1 MCETDFVVHVCLLT
15 SWGIKEP
22 EDHEKDPLISRDAI
36 YHASTVLMPDEHSV
50 ASAYQD
56 AIDDLDRKKR
66 PKSGSSVSIT
76 TSSSTSL
83 LPTHT
88 DSTTSL
94 LPGNN
99 AKVPP
104 PQAKPKNTV
113 SRQADIKTLQS
124 DYYRSFRTQI
134 LLLWIVA
141 NGALVITISSDQL
154 EPYLVLADGSN
165 LYVTIVVWIITVG
178 ATGRFLGSMV
188 YLLGWIWQK
197 IGQLKRP

>member
-1 MCETDFVVHVCLLT
+1 M
-15 SWGIKEP
+15 
-22 EDHEKDPLISRDAI
+22 ISRDAI

-66 PKSGSSVSIT
+66 PKSGSSVSLA

-88 DSTTSL
+88 DSTTAL

-99 AKVPP
+99 IKAPP
-104 PQAKPKNTV
+104 KPKKSV
-113 SRQADIKTLQS
+113 SRQDDIKTMQS

-154 EPYLVLADGSN
+154 EPYLVLNDGSN
-165 LYVTIVVWIITVG
+165 LYVTIVVWIITIG
-178 ATGRFLGSMV
+178 ATGRFLGSVV

-197 IGQLKRP
+197 IGQLKSP

>member
-1 MCETDFVVHVCLLT
+1 
-15 SWGIKEP
+15 
-22 EDHEKDPLISRDAI
+22 
-36 YHASTVLMPDEHSV
+36 MPDEHSV
-50 ASAYQD
+50 ASSYQD

-66 PKSGSSVSIT
+66 PKSGSSVSLA

-94 LPGNN
+94 LRGNN

-104 PQAKPKNTV
+104 PQAKPKKTV

-154 EPYLVLADGSN
+154 EPYLVLKDGSN

-178 ATGRFLGSMV
+178 ATGRFLGSVV
-188 YLLGWIWQK
+188 YLLGWIWQT
-197 IGQLKRP
+197 IGQFKRP